1 MGGYRYHG
9 NDLENQTE
17 RLYRYVFNSN
27 CGELSVGSKTK
38 SKQFAV
44 EGFFFILFCF
54 QFHVVTMGSP
64 LYITSNV
71 LFSLHSESE
80 PAYLQGLVV
89 GRGIERLAA

>member
-44 EGFFFILFCF
+44 EGFFFKNFILLPISRR
-54 QFHVVTMGSP
+54 HDGLT
-64 LYITSNV
+64 
-71 LFSLHSESE
+71 SLHHE
-80 PAYLQGLVV
+80 
-89 GRGIERLAA
+89 